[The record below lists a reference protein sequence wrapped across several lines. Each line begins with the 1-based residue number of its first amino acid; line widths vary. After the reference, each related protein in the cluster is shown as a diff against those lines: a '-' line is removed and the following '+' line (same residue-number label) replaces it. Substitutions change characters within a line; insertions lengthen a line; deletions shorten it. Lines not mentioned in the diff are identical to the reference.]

1 MAGMTHPSSFPIEIG
16 GEHFLCR
23 ELQESDSTALVTLHQ
38 VVFGNTFHLGWY
50 HWKYQTRHNPTLGL
64 WNSQG
69 ELIAHCAGISRELYL
84 QGLPCAG
91 LQICDVM
98 VHPQWRGIFTRR
110 GPFFW
115 VSRTFYEQYIGKDR
129 PYSLGYGFPSYR
141 HLQLAAKLDL
151 LSDAGTIW
159 ELTWQQNQ
167 EQLTPHPWHWQVLE
181 LQEGSSLWSS
191 HLQSAWEVMRNHSQS
206 IQLGDRSPKEIDWRY
221 RQHPSHR
228 HYYTA
233 LKRPWSKKI
242 RGIAIWRYTDNHT
255 VLWLDW
261 IGSPEDL
268 ARAQRMLAHHV
279 LRGQVNKLQTWASQ
293 WIRSALRHTPHYS
306 EKSVARIGIPNTSC
320 IDLKTLEDQ
329 PWWWMAGDTD
339 FL

>member
-1 MAGMTHPSSFPIEIG
+1 MAGMTHPNSFSIEIG
-16 GEHFLCR
+16 GEPFLCR
-23 ELQESDSTALVTLHQ
+23 ALQEGDNTALVKLHQ
-38 VVFGNTFHLGWY
+38 LVFGNAFHPGWQQ
-50 HWKYQTRHNPTLGL
+50 WKYQTHHNPTLGL

-69 ELIAHCAGISRELYL
+69 ELIAHCAGIARDLYL
-84 QGLPCAG
+84 QGILCSG

-98 VHPQWRGIFTRR
+98 VHPQWRGILTRR

-115 VSRTFYEQYIGKDR
+115 VSRTFYDQHIGKDR
-129 PYSLGYGFPSYR
+129 SYSVGYGFPSYR
-141 HLQLAAKLDL
+141 HLQLANKLDL

-159 ELTWQQNQ
+159 ELTWEQNQ
-167 EQLTPHPWHWQVLE
+167 GQLTEHPWHWKALE
-181 LQEGSSLWSS
+181 LEEGSTLWST
-191 HLQSAWEVMRNHSQS
+191 HLSSAWELMRTHSHS
-206 IQLGDRSPKEIDWRY
+206 IYLGNRSPKEIDWRY

-233 LKRPWSKKI
+233 LKRPWSKKV
-242 RGIAIWRYTDNHT
+242 RGIAIWRYTDTHT

-261 IGSPEDL
+261 IGLPEDL

-279 LRGQVNKLQTWASQ
+279 LRGQVNKLQTWASEL
-293 WIRSALRHTPHYS
+293 IRLALSRTPYYS
-306 EKSVARIGIPNTSC
+306 EKPVARIGIPNTSW
-320 IDLKTLEDQ
+320 IDLKTLGHQ